1 MLLDDSGNNSD
12 FFPSAENLPKN
23 TKSIPQANPIKSM
36 RKTIN
41 LAWLLLAL
49 PAGTSSAA
57 TLLYSEDFNNEATP
71 NYNSGTTPE
80 TNFGASIG
88 VLQSSGTGQGGNAG
102 NTAWQ
107 FSTGGLTGG
116 QRGLRFGSSPGFNW
130 ATGPIGA
137 LIVADGGF
145 SVSYDFDL
153 AGLGTDDDWMSVRVG
168 NGAEN
173 IDVNNA
179 NVDYGVLTRGDG
191 RMQTFEG
198 GGPTLDVTNLGTA
211 SARAI
216 HRFTLQYAFTSFAV
230 GSTVNFTGLV
240 DGVPIGTDTFTW
252 NGTDDVK
259 IFLGGRVNGSLI
271 DNVQVST
278 IPEPSAALLSGLAIL
293 ALARRRRI

>member
-1 MLLDDSGNNSD
+1 
-12 FFPSAENLPKN
+12 
-23 TKSIPQANPIKSM
+23 M
-36 RKTIN
+36 RKNIS
-41 LAWLLLAL
+41 LAWLLFAL

-57 TLLYSEDFNNEATP
+57 TVLYSENFNSEATP
-71 NYNSGTTPE
+71 NYNAGTTSE
-80 TNFGASIG
+80 TNFGAAIG
-88 VLQSSGTGQGGNAG
+88 VLQSSGTGQSGNAA

-116 QRGLRFGSSPGFNW
+116 QRGLRFGTSPGYNW
-130 ATGPIGA
+130 ATGAIGA

-153 AGLGTDDDWMSVRVG
+153 NGFGTDDDWMSVRVG

-198 GGPTLDVTNLGTA
+198 GGGPLDVTSLGTMG
-211 SARAI
+211 ARAT
-216 HRFTLQYAFTSFAV
+216 HRFTLQYAFTSFAA
-230 GSTVNFTGLV
+230 GSTVNFTGFV
-240 DGVPIGTDTFTW
+240 DGVQIGTDTFTW

-271 DNVQVST
+271 DNVEVST
-278 IPEPSAALLSGLAIL
+278 IPEPSAALLSGLGIL
-293 ALARRRRI
+293 ALIRRRRI